1 MKDNHF
7 ALFSLLAIAG
17 AIAWYYLEKAPGAP
31 EAVQATSPLPVPWD
45 TPMSDVFDANPTAY
59 APATPASLTV
69 NVANQSPNLLSNQYQ
84 PLFGFV
90 GIAQGEAYP

>member
-7 ALFSLLAIAG
+7 ALFALLAISG
-17 AIAWYYLEKAPGAP
+17 AIAWYFYEKGPAA
-31 EAVQATSPLPVPWD
+31 AASAAANPLPVPWD
-45 TPMSDVFDANPTAY
+45 TPMSDVFQANPNAY

-69 NVANQSPNLLSNQYQ
+69 NVANQSANLLSNQYQ

-90 GIAQGEAYP
+90 GVAQGETYQ